1 MAYSVHLPWYATG
14 FRGDKL
20 EAALAQIA
28 PVALKYGASHYS
40 VYRSQDDLYKFIH
53 ISDFET
59 KAQWQSYWEGP
70 EFIRFRT
77 LTSGWWQVPILYAI
91 HERVAEGSMPH
102 LVDHANADHA
112 A

>member
-1 MAYSVHLPWYATG
+1 MAYSVHIPWYATG

-40 VYRSQDDLYKFIH
+40 VYRSKDDLYRFVQIADMQSK
-53 ISDFET
+53 E
-59 KAQWQSYWEGP
+59 QWEAYWEGP

-77 LTSGWWQVPILYAI
+77 LSSGWFQVPILYA
-91 HERVAEGSMPH
+91 VQNLVTEGSMPH
-102 LVDHANADHA
+102 LVDSANIDDA